1 MSDCLRARFRVTEP
15 SQLGAAF
22 TLRMD
27 LTRRQTYV
35 RYLVLALLLVSA
47 CGSAPNRAGP
57 PVPSPPTGA
66 LTEWN
71 DFPASAHP
79 RPTILFGDAVEHI
92 QPSGFSADPPR
103 KLAWTCNKL
112 ALGAGVSLSTV
123 PLSAATISA
132 ATAWSQLM
140 NKRSANENNAPDCA
154 SVAPFMITAAR
165 LTKAGF
171 PTDRGTRQ
179 IAAWLFDI
187 PEIGGYVGYVALH
200 ASSFW
205 SGGVLAQGRGARVS
219 VDGLTLKV
227 PVGNPGTGPCDT
239 QYAAS
244 VAESSVAVAVAVK
257 GTPNAPSDQPVA
269 CPLSLRLGYIDVALR
284 SPLGGRVL
292 LDEKGEV
299 GMVCPEAGDC

>member
-1 MSDCLRARFRVTEP
+1 M
-15 SQLGAAF
+15 
-22 TLRMD
+22 
-27 LTRRQTYV
+27 YV
-35 RYLVLALLLVSA
+35 RYLLLAVLVLSA
-47 CGSAPNRAGP
+47 CASVPNQGSP
-57 PVPSPPTGA
+57 PVPSPPSSA
-66 LTEWN
+66 LAKWS
-71 DFPASAHP
+71 DFPASANP
-79 RPTILFGDAVEHI
+79 RPIILFGDAVEHI

-112 ALGAGVSLSTV
+112 ALGTDVSLSTV
-123 PLSAATISA
+123 ALSAATISA

-140 NKRSANENNAPDCA
+140 NERSASENKAPECA
-154 SVAPFMITAAR
+154 QMAPFTVTSAR
-165 LTKAGF
+165 LSEAGF

-179 IAAWLFDI
+179 MAAWLFDI

-205 SGGVLAQGRGARVS
+205 RGGVLAQGRSARES
-219 VDGLTLKV
+219 GDGLTLKV

-239 QYAAS
+239 QYTAS

-257 GTPNAPSDQPVA
+257 GTPNAPSDRPVA
-269 CPLSLRLGYIDVALR
+269 CPAILRLGYMNVALG

-299 GMVCPEAGDC
+299 GMVCPETGDC